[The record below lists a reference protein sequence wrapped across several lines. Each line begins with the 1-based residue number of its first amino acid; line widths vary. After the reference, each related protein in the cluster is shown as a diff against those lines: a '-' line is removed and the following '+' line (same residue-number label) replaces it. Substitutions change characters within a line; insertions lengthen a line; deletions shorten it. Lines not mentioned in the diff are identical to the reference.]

1 MRRVPAA
8 LVPGV
13 RDCFAMTIH
22 RSQGSEFRQVLLV
35 LPEHDSPV
43 LSRELLYTAVTR
55 VKESRDAASGAALP
69 GFLSIAGSESVL
81 RGAITKCIHRVSGL
95 RESVEDHARG

>member
-1 MRRVPAA
+1 
-8 LVPGV
+8 
-13 RDCFAMTIH
+13 MTIH

-55 VKESRDAASGAALP
+55 VKESADPTSGQTLP
-69 GFLSIAGSESVL
+69 GFLCIAGSESVV
-81 RGAITKCIHRVSGL
+81 RGAIDRCIHRVSGL
-95 RESVEDHARG
+95 SDGIERRVGFTA

>member
-1 MRRVPAA
+1 
-8 LVPGV
+8 
-13 RDCFAMTIH
+13 MTIH

-55 VKESRDAASGAALP
+55 VKESRDPDSGKMLP
-69 GFLSIAGSESVL
+69 GFLCIAGSESVL
-81 RGAITKCIHRVSGL
+81 RGAIARGIYRASGL
-95 RESVEDHARG
+95 SEGIQRRTGFTA